1 LVEIY
6 NATVADSTPPSPRP
20 LHAGHL
26 LASVWIGVNST
37 RLPIHNRL
45 DLKTR
50 NLSVS
55 PVDLYS
61 LDLLRPILTAE
72 VCEAVD
78 WLADLRQQTMAAS
91 RPVEWRHFVEVN
103 SRNLGGG
110 HVCWGSY
117 DGFNSAGWHSGCE
130 WHQCCPS
137 CCATKRLK
145 LLKLPQKYGENH
157 SLHHMFSSST
167 ARHLREETLFT
178 FFSSLMPVP
187 HKLTV
192 FVEV

>member
-1 LVEIY
+1 MP
-6 NATVADSTPPSPRP
+6 ARTQPPSFNGYFPGEP
-20 LHAGHL
+20 WSDSFHL
-26 LASVWIGVNST
+26 FFYLCFFG
-37 RLPIHNRL
+37 
-45 DLKTR
+45 KR
-50 NLSVS
+50 NIR
-55 PVDLYS
+55 DKWYHRHIKYS
-61 LDLLRPILTAE
+61 LDFLRPIRTSEAF
-72 VCEAVD
+72 EAVD
-78 WLADLRQQTMAAS
+78 WLAYLPQRTWPQAMAAS